1 MGKRIDPQRR
11 LSFDAQ
17 RFYIDLEAK
26 VKARGLSMLRF
37 SYEVGVNSATLSRM
51 KNNGMGLDGVNLAAL
66 CKWSG
71 LNAADYSI
79 DWEKE
84 EMARAIAYASAS
96 ASPPICQ

>member
-1 MGKRIDPQRR
+1 LSKRIDPKCR

-17 RFYIDLEAK
+17 RVYADLEAI
-26 VKARGLSMLRF
+26 VKSRGLSMLRF
-37 SYEVGVNSATLSRM
+37 SYEVGVHATTLSRM

-79 DWEKE
+79 DREQE
-84 EMARAIAYASAS
+84 EIAA
-96 ASPPICQ
+96 